1 MLARVSDSYYGT
13 FGLFHE
19 ETKSNEIMT
28 RESAPFEVDD
38 ALFRRK
44 EAEGILVRADSRS
57 EQKKEAKPEPPKTE
71 AADPEED
78 EDTPLEE
85 KTLKELR
92 EIAKGYDITYRVGM
106 TKADLV
112 TAIQEAEGIEPPV
125 MVAAEPE

>member
-44 EAEGILVRADSRS
+44 EAEGILVRADSRP
-57 EQKKEAKPEPPKTE
+57 EQKKEAKPEPPKAE
-71 AADPEED
+71 AADPEEN

>member
-44 EAEGILVRADSRS
+44 EAEGILVRADSRP
-57 EQKKEAKPEPPKTE
+57 EQKKEAKPEPPKAE

>member
-1 MLARVSDSYYGT
+1 MLVRVSDSYYGT
-13 FGLFHE
+13 FGLFHV

-44 EAEGILVRADSRS
+44 EAEGILVRADSRP
-57 EQKKEAKPEPPKTE
+57 EQKKEAKPEPPKAE
-71 AADPEED
+71 ADDPEED

-92 EIAKGYDITYRVGM
+92 EIAKGYDIAYRVGM

-125 MVAAEPE
+125 MVAADPE

>member
-44 EAEGILVRADSRS
+44 EAEGILVRADSRP
-57 EQKKEAKPEPPKTE
+57 EQKKEAKPEPPKAE
-71 AADPEED
+71 ADDPEED

-92 EIAKGYDITYRVGM
+92 EIAKGYDIAYRVGM

>member
-1 MLARVSDSYYGT
+1 MLVRVSDSYYGT

-44 EAEGILVRADSRS
+44 EAEGILVRADSRP
-57 EQKKEAKPEPPKTE
+57 EQKKEAKPEPPKAE

>member
-44 EAEGILVRADSRS
+44 EAEGILVRADSRP
-57 EQKKEAKPEPPKTE
+57 EQKKEAKPEPPKAE

-85 KTLKELR
+85 KKLKELR